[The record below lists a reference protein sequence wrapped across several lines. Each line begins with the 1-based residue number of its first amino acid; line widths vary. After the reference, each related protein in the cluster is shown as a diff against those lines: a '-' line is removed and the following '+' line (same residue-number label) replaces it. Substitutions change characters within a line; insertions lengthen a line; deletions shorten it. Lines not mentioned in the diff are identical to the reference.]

1 MIKLHG
7 QQPQDVGDLM
17 KETYY
22 QLQQQ
27 HLVENLKKRQ
37 HPM

>member
-27 HLVENLKKRQ
+27 HLAENLKKRQ